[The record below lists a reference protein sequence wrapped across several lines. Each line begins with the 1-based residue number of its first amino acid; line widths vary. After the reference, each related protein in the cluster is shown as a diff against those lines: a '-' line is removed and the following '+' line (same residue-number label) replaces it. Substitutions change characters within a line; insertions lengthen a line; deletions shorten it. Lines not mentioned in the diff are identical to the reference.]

1 MIGLILNTLNPVDNI
16 QKKKEKKTNKQTNK
30 LDFNVIIVIN

>member
-30 LDFNVIIVIN
+30 LDFNVIIVIH